1 MKVCIVCAHCEEFTN
16 LRLNLFLKN
25 ISSVGNLSMKINKT
39 FMVETYLRD
48 GNFHI
53 KLSKCEFEGIRSLF
67 NT

>member
-1 MKVCIVCAHCEEFTN
+1 
-16 LRLNLFLKN
+16 
-25 ISSVGNLSMKINKT
+25 MKINKT